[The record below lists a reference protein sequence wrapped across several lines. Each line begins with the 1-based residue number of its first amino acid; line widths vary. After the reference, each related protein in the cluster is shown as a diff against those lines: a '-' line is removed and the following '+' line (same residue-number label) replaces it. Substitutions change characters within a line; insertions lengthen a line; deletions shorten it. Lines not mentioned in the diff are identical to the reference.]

1 MCKHFRHDA
10 KTILKLF
17 NEYGVPRRNS
27 FDAWKIRKLL
37 KAPPQITRDDLYR
50 EYAVDRRTT
59 DWIGAQHGIPAR
71 TIRRYLKRYN
81 IFPRIKCPKTDT
93 SIERSLEGELAKRE
107 IGFYKQ
113 HRIPGVATADEAFPF
128 EKIAVFCD
136 GDYWHSLERARKR
149 DAWVNAKLEAMGWVV
164 LRFTEH
170 QINTDVETVVDEIMK
185 ILLEKRKRWVQD
197 QENGKKSGI

>member
-1 MCKHFRHDA
+1 
-10 KTILKLF
+10 
-17 NEYGVPRRNS
+17 
-27 FDAWKIRKLL
+27 
-37 KAPPQITRDDLYR
+37 
-50 EYAVDRRTT
+50 
-59 DWIGAQHGIPAR
+59 
-71 TIRRYLKRYN
+71 
-81 IFPRIKCPKTDT
+81 
-93 SIERSLEGELAKRE
+93 LAKRE